1 MSATGSLSGRE
12 TPAERLDRRE
22 RLILHLLLH
31 DPFPWSVEE
40 LECELGN
47 EGHATDAIRSLA
59 GSGLTHRFGDFV
71 IPTRAARR
79 SDDLYQG
86 AL

>member
-1 MSATGSLSGRE
+1 MSATGSLSEQE
-12 TPAERLDRRE
+12 TPGERLDRRE
-22 RLILHLLLH
+22 RLVLQLLLH
-31 DPFPWSVEE
+31 DPFPWSVQE
-40 LECELGN
+40 LEHELGN

-59 GSGLTHRFGDFV
+59 GSGLIHRLGDFV